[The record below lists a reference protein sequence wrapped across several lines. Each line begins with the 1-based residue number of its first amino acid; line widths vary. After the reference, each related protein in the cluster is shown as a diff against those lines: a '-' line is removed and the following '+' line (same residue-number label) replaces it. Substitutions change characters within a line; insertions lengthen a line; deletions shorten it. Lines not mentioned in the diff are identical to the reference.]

1 MRLKQALLAFSV
13 VAAFAA
19 ATAFAQPVRVQA
31 HAGARYVSGGVGQE
45 ERAALEA
52 MRGEFNL
59 RVTFAA
65 QRSGGYLAGVG
76 VGVEDSKGREV
87 FRTVAQGPWL
97 YARLAPGR
105 YRLTAS
111 YSGRRQTRQ
120 VAVPGKGHVS
130 LDLYWQDP
138 SSLEEKNIAPRRP
151 GGPK

>member
-1 MRLKQALLAFSV
+1 MNLKHALLAFSV

-19 ATAFAQPVRVQA
+19 AAAFAQPPEVQE
-31 HAGARYVSGGVGQE
+31 HGGARYVSGGVGQE

-65 QRSGGYLAGVG
+65 QRSGGYLADVG
-76 VGVEDSKGREV
+76 VSLEDSKGREV

-105 YRLTAS
+105 YRLTAT
-111 YSGRRQTRQ
+111 YSGRRETRQ
-120 VAVPGKGHVS
+120 VAVPAKGHVS

-138 SSLEEKNIAPRRP
+138 SALEEENMAPR
-151 GGPK
+151 GPRGRK